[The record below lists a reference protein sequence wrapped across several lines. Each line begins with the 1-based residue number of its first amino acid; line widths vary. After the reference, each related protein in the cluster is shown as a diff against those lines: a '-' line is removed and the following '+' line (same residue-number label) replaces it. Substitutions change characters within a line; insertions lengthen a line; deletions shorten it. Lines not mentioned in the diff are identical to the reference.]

1 MRRPSHR
8 ASRDD
13 DQVGDLSWSGL
24 RRRPPAGVF
33 QLKVGLTIRQ
43 ELINH
48 AAVRAAIWELGAKA
62 LPHQLSGVGS
72 WLVALDT
79 AHPCASLVRGS
90 KR

>member
-1 MRRPSHR
+1 M
-8 ASRDD
+8 
-13 DQVGDLSWSGL
+13 

-48 AAVRAAIWELGAKA
+48 AAVRPAIWELGAKA
-62 LPHQLSGVGS
+62 LLHQLSGVGS

-79 AHPCASLVRGS
+79 GHPLCLLGERGS
-90 KR
+90 NGCSLAA